1 MREYAVEHNME
12 YLLEEWDEEKNKLTV
27 DDVAAG
33 NRNRY
38 HWKKHYYDEEKDKEF
53 DFEWTSAPDK
63 RCHAKSMCPYLSNKA
78 VWHGY
83 NDLATINPLLAKEWH
98 PTKNGDLKP
107 ENASPNS
114 SKKIWWICPDC
125 GNEYQ
130 ATPAHRNLE
139 HTGCPKC
146 AKEVQTSFPEYAIMY
161 YLQKYVKNIEHSYK
175 ELGFELDIY
184 LPDLNIAIEYD
195 GKPWHQDKI
204 DKDIE
209 KNKKC
214 KELGIKLYRLRA
226 ELDSLNDYSVDILCT
241 KKSESLNKSIE
252 ILLKEILN
260 VDEKINTE
268 KDRFE
273 IEKNRRFKRKK
284 NSLATIC
291 PDLAAE
297 WHSTKNGNLKPENI
311 LPQSSKKVWWQKE
324 YFNEETGEIKILEWQ
339 AIVRNRYYGDDCPY
353 LTGHQVCKG
362 FNDLETTHP
371 EVAKLWHPTKN
382 KNLKATEVSF
392 GSNIKVWWLLIFTD
406 SKTNKT
412 FHFEWERMVCKQVK
426 NNTCPYLLNQKIMIG
441 FNDLTTTHPDIAKQW
456 HPTKNNGLTPNNFTS
471 ISEKKVWWL
480 LPYDDK
486 KTGKHFDFEWQDTI
500 SYRAKNKNCPYL
512 TGHKVYQGFNDLAT
526 THPDIAKQW
535 HPTKNN
541 GLTPNDVVAGS
552 EKKVWWLLPYDDK
565 QTGKHFDFEW
575 KTAINNRI
583 AGKNCPYLTNQKI
596 MIGFNDLA
604 TTHPDI
610 AKQWHPT
617 KNNGLTPNNVVAGS
631 NKKVWWLLSYDDPQ
645 TGKHFDFEWQAS
657 IIARTYKKENC
668 PYLTNQKIM
677 IGFNDLTTTHPDI
690 AKLWHSTKNNGLKPE
705 DITKASKK
713 EFYFKCPYCNKEFKE
728 QIIKMTRN
736 KKYKCQNCKKILYNK
751 GKREQ
756 I

>member
-1 MREYAVEHNME
+1 MGEYAVEHNME
-12 YLLEEWDEEKNKLTV
+12 YLLEEWDEEKNELTV
-27 DDVAAG
+27 DEVAAG
-33 NRNRY
+33 DKNKY
-38 HWKKHYYDEEKDKEF
+38 HWKKHYYDAEKDKWF
-53 DFEWTSAPDK
+53 DFEWTTTPDK
-63 RCHAKSMCPYLSNKA
+63 RCYVKSMCPYISNKA
-78 VWHGY
+78 LWVGY

-98 PTKNGDLKP
+98 PTKNEDLKP
-107 ENASPNS
+107 ENISPNS
-114 SKKIWWICPDC
+114 SKKIWWMCQNC

-130 ATPAHRNLE
+130 ATPASRNLR

-146 AKEVQTSFPEYAIMY
+146 AKDFQTSFPKYAIMY
-161 YLQKYVKNIEHSYK
+161 YLQKYIKNIKHSYK
-175 ELGFELDIY
+175 KFGFELDIY

-284 NSLATIC
+284 NSLATIR

-297 WHSTKNGNLKPENI
+297 WHQTKNGNLKPENI

-339 AIVRNRYYGDDCPY
+339 AIIRNRYYGDDCPY

-382 KNLKATEVSF
+382 KNLKATDVSF

-406 SKTNKT
+406 PKTNKI
-412 FHFEWERMVCKQVK
+412 FHFEWERQICEQVK

-441 FNDLTTTHPDIAKQW
+441 FNDLASTNEKLSSQW
-456 HPTKNNGLTPNNFTS
+456 HPTKNNINPTEIG
-471 ISEKKVWWL
+471 
-480 LPYDDK
+480 
-486 KTGKHFDFEWQDTI
+486 EW
-500 SYRAKNKNCPYL
+500 
-512 TGHKVYQGFNDLAT
+512 
-526 THPDIAKQW
+526 
-535 HPTKNN
+535 
-541 GLTPNDVVAGS
+541 
-552 EKKVWWLLPYDDK
+552 
-565 QTGKHFDFEW
+565 
-575 KTAINNRI
+575 
-583 AGKNCPYLTNQKI
+583 
-596 MIGFNDLA
+596 
-604 TTHPDI
+604 
-610 AKQWHPT
+610 
-617 KNNGLTPNNVVAGS
+617 S
-631 NKKVWWLLSYDDPQ
+631 NKDVYW
-645 TGKHFDFEWQAS
+645 
-657 IIARTYKKENC
+657 
-668 PYLTNQKIM
+668 
-677 IGFNDLTTTHPDI
+677 
-690 AKLWHSTKNNGLKPE
+690 
-705 DITKASKK
+705 
-713 EFYFKCPYCNKEFKE
+713 KCPYCQKDFHRK
-728 QIIKMTRN
+728 IIHMSS
-736 KKYKCQNCKKILYNK
+736 CQNRCPHCRKILYC
-751 GKREQ
+751 
-756 I
+756 